1 MSTKTRVIPTFVK
14 DTTASYTAI
23 ETSLTER
30 IRMPAL
36 GTPPATKAAPRSP
49 LELLVATHFCLL
61 RCPQVAVKAWFLVPL
76 MWVSVGLASVPLH
89 FPGQITVT
97 VGAPATAVAT
107 YDIDGEGMAE
117 VITGRADGLLAVIES
132 IGNGNFRATRYQQV
146 GGEIVALKVFTPG
159 PGPGDVLVAL
169 TANPDRLL
177 VLNFQDEDPPFSIQ
191 AIVEL
196 EEDPRGLAG
205 GPVAAGGAFGLVVTL
220 PGSDRWVLVSHATGS
235 WVITQEVL
243 SGDRP
248 YDVALLDLTGDGVPE
263 VVTTDN
269 GVLSRKLSLFAQG
282 GNGTYAMID
291 QIDAPGHLVGL
302 HTFSADGTDQLFAC
316 YSDSSFLSIFTPLA
330 ETLTESSRVSV
341 ASPVDGV
348 AARLLGGGDRALWC
362 WNASRG
368 IVHYY
373 EMPVSTWQPIES
385 YYAGGPAVAAAITD
399 INRDSFFDIA
409 IANGNAESA
418 ALLFANDQPSYRA
431 YLATLVLPSPN
442 DGLVMDE
449 DGDGHLDYVTVSLG
463 RSAVEFLRGDGSGH
477 LVKDP
482 QILPQNSPPR
492 TLTTINADGDGLRDL
507 AVVSSNNN
515 QVYIWLRQADGTYQS
530 ASTVTSGNG
539 PFRALAADFD
549 RDGFED
555 LVIGNEIS
563 DDITLAFGAG
573 DGTFPDVS
581 VMPLPNDLTEINYV
595 HLDPD
600 PLPDLL
606 LTNGQ
611 GSIAT
616 MLNLGNR
623 VFGQV
628 RFYAIGLGAIAIEVA
643 DLDND
648 GDEDVVVAKEIDGSL
663 AILENLNNGNLRLRQ
678 RDHDLAGSPAQMI
691 ILDIDLTGTQDVI
704 VTYPSD
710 NSIGIVLSGGNF
722 LFGPPIK
729 YVSALQP
736 VNLAAGDFNEDDV
749 PDLVLLDR
757 VLQIAMTMLNV
768 EPNPIPI
775 HSAALAATCRREGVE
790 LTICPPGSDPW
801 VLEGEQGD
809 TWVTVADAGGSLYGI
824 LVWSGDS
831 WSLVLS
837 DAEIAQ
843 AGLDPGTDAR
853 LGFRLIDSA
862 GNTHAVVTVDIA
874 CLSIT
879 WPASLLAV
887 GLDDPHP
894 NPFNPAVTAQFTLT
908 APAWVRAE
916 VWNLA
921 GQLVAVLADRHYA
934 AGRYPVHWDGRE
946 QGRAAAA
953 GTYLLT
959 VTADEV
965 TVGRKMTLLK

>member
-1 MSTKTRVIPTFVK
+1 MSLQ
-14 DTTASYTAI
+14 DTS
-23 ETSLTER
+23 
-30 IRMPAL
+30 P
-36 GTPPATKAAPRSP
+36 APRAEP
-49 LELLVATHFCLL
+49 RYHLVFRFASRSCLF
-61 RCPQVAVKAWFLVPL
+61 RCSQVAAETWLVVLL
-76 MWVSVGLASVPLH
+76 MWGSAGLASVPLH

-97 VGAPATAVAT
+97 VGAPATAVTT

-117 VITGRADGLLAVIES
+117 VITGRTDGLLAVIES

-159 PGPGDVLVAL
+159 QGQGDVLVAL

-177 VLNFQDEDPPFSIQ
+177 VLDFQNDDPPFSIQ
-191 AIVEL
+191 ASVEL
-196 EEDPRGLAG
+196 DEDPRGLAG
-205 GPVAAGGAFGLVVTL
+205 GPVAAGGAFGLVITL
-220 PGSDRWVLVSHATGS
+220 PGSDRWVLVSRTTGS
-235 WVITQEVL
+235 WAITQEVL

-263 VVTTDN
+263 VVTADN
-269 GVLSRKLSLFAQG
+269 GVLSRQLSLFAQG
-282 GNGTYAMID
+282 GDGTYAMVD
-291 QIDAPGHLVGL
+291 QIGAPGNLVGL
-302 HTFSADGTDQLFAC
+302 HTFSADGSDQLFTC

-330 ETLTESSRVSV
+330 ETLTESSRVPV
-341 ASPVDGV
+341 TSPVDGV
-348 AARLLGGGDRALWC
+348 AARLLSGGGHALWC
-362 WNASRG
+362 WNANRG

-373 EMPVSTWQPIES
+373 EKPLSTWQPIES

-399 INRDSFFDIA
+399 INRDSFFDLA
-409 IANGNAESA
+409 IANGDAKSV

-449 DGDGHLDYVTVSLG
+449 DGDGHLDYVIVSLG

-492 TLTTINADGDGLRDL
+492 TLVAINANGDGLRDL

-515 QVYIWLRQADGTYQS
+515 QVQIWLRQSDGTYQFT
-530 ASTVTSGNG
+530 STVTSGSG

-549 RDGFED
+549 LDGFED
-555 LVIGNEIS
+555 LVVGNETS
-563 DDITLAFGAG
+563 DDVTLAFGAG

-581 VMPLPNDLTEINYV
+581 TLPLPNDLTEINYIY
-595 HLDPD
+595 LDPD

-628 RFYAIGLGAIAIEVA
+628 RFYAIGLGAIAIAVA

-648 GDEDVVVAKEIDGSL
+648 GDDDVVVAKEIDGSL
-663 AILENLNNGNLRLRQ
+663 ALLENLNNGNLRLRQ
-678 RDHDLAGSPAQMI
+678 RDHDLAGTPAQMI
-691 ILDIDLTGTQDVI
+691 VLDIDLTGTLDVI

-710 NSIGIVLSGGNF
+710 NSVGIVLSGGSF

-729 YVSALQP
+729 YVSALQS
-736 VNLAAGDFNEDDV
+736 VHLGAGDFNEDDV

-775 HSAALAATCRREGVE
+775 HSPALAATCHRESVE
-790 LTICPPGSDPW
+790 LTFRPSASEPW

-809 TWVTVADAGGSLYGI
+809 MWVTVADAGDALYGI

-837 DAEIAQ
+837 TTEIAR
-843 AGLDPGTDAR
+843 AGLNPGTDDR
-853 LGFRLIDSA
+853 LAFRLSDST
-862 GNTHAVVTVDIA
+862 GNTHAEVSVDA
-874 CLSIT
+874 TCLPIT
-879 WPASLLAV
+879 WSAAPLLV
-887 GLDDPHP
+887 VLEDPHP

-908 APAWVRAE
+908 TSAWVRAE
-916 VWNLA
+916 VWDLA
-921 GQLVAVLADRHYA
+921 GQLLAVLADRPYV
-934 AGRYPVHWDGRE
+934 AGQHPVQWDGRMR
-946 QGRAAAA
+946 GRAAAA

-965 TVGRKMTLLK
+965 TVGRKMTLIK